1 VGTKETVSLI
11 VHYHLQAQGDS
22 VTYSTLSP
30 AGTGRL
36 SLTVHSHLQAQGDSV
51 THGHRK
57 NIM

>member
-1 VGTKETVSLI
+1 VSLI